1 MRDFDARSRIND
13 FCIDKLPL
21 ISGGT

>member
-1 MRDFDARSRIND
+1 MHDFDARFRIND